1 MSVTIRKT
9 DNDIRV
15 TKRTSS
21 VTVNK
26 NTTAAQFSSFTT
38 AGDAGSSTITNGE
51 TLTVSGGTGI
61 QSSVSNDTVTLTID
75 NTVLQNDDII
85 DGGDGF

>member
-1 MSVTIRKT
+1 MAVIIRKT

-15 TKRTSS
+15 TKKVNT

-26 NTTAAQFSSFTT
+26 NTVASQFSSFNT
-38 AGDAGSSTITNGE
+38 AGDSGSSQITNGE

-61 QSSVSNDTVTLTID
+61 TSSVSNDEVTID
-75 NTVLQNDDII
+75 IDETVLQDDDII
-85 DGGDGF
+85 HGGYY